1 MTKTKSKKKAKK
13 TESSGARQQEF
24 PDTPWGHKQRER
36 LNNTG
41 PDAKTTETST
51 E

>member
-13 TESSGARQQEF
+13 EEVAEEQPGF
-24 PDTPWGHKQRER
+24 PDTPWGHKQADKAAAAKA
-36 LNNTG
+36 
-41 PDAKTTETST
+41 DAEATETST